1 MGRAQSW
8 ARNTTEISGKEEG
21 EKKKH
26 KRSGERRDG
35 GDATGRG
42 GKGRRRSASVVPGP
56 GRRRDVAE
64 ASGRPPSPI
73 PTCFLLLL
81 LHGRLVLPAPPT
93 PPSPQRGTPGFLP
106 PLAHSVQRLVSLL
119 FPTNHPYGLR
129 ICAVLCCAVLPGT
142 SCSQSSSCQALH
154 VPGCKFVC
162 SPVPNTG
169 KLALP
174 SAAAAVPGPRVS
186 SGFTAAIS
194 SVSREVMVAI
204 PRSPLLLLS

>member
-1 MGRAQSW
+1 
-8 ARNTTEISGKEEG
+8 
-21 EKKKH
+21 
-26 KRSGERRDG
+26 
-35 GDATGRG
+35 
-42 GKGRRRSASVVPGP
+42 
-56 GRRRDVAE
+56 
-64 ASGRPPSPI
+64 
-73 PTCFLLLL
+73 
-81 LHGRLVLPAPPT
+81 
-93 PPSPQRGTPGFLP
+93 
-106 PLAHSVQRLVSLL
+106 VSLL

-129 ICAVLCCAVLPGT
+129 ICAVLPGT

-174 SAAAAVPGPRVS
+174 SAAAAAPGPRVS